1 MVIIHHIF
9 SIHSLGYRYLDN
21 FQLYESLND
30 AARTSLVCVSL
41 PSYVNFVMYAI
52 PMIRSVGSTSEY
64 VCNLNIASSPEC
76 QICPHSHQLC
86 MRGSCTHFPT
96 NTWHDLFIFKWN
108 ISSWE
113 RDALH
118 RIFFFFKWEKRHLY
132 SFFNASIAIFVFT
145 SYLHYSMVYSLK
157 SRD

>member
-1 MVIIHHIF
+1 MLNVHFLFTCSSKICIVVLLYVSAVHISSCRLIFSQLHPCVIPQLLAAAQYSMVLIHHIF
-9 SIHSLGYRYLDN
+9 SIHSLGNRYLDN

-41 PSYVNFVMYAI
+41 PSCVNFVMYAI

-96 NTWHDLFIFKWN
+96 NRWHDLFIFK
-108 ISSWE
+108 
-113 RDALH
+113 
-118 RIFFFFKWEKRHLY
+118 
-132 SFFNASIAIFVFT
+132 
-145 SYLHYSMVYSLK
+145 
-157 SRD
+157 